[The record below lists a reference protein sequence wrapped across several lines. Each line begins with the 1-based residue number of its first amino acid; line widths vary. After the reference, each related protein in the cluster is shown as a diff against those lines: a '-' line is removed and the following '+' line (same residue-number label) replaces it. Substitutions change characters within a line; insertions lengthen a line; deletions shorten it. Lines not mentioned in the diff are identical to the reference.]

1 MDLHGG
7 LVSVAMESRPLLD
20 HYQTIQERVSLGD
33 RGWPSCDAQRS
44 AQGNS
49 WQAIEDEAADLR
61 LDETQKRQLSENLQK
76 ARHDLKESVWR
87 SFKHVLLLGKDNT
100 LRQVD
105 WAWCIL
111 AQRALR

>member
-1 MDLHGG
+1 MAAWFRSRWKAAHSLIITRRFKSA
-7 LVSVAMESRPLLD
+7 LVWVIADGPHAMRDEARKV
-20 HYQTIQERVSLGD
+20 I
-33 RGWPSCDAQRS
+33 A
-44 AQGNS
+44 

-61 LDETQKRQLSENLQK
+61 LDETQKRQLSEDLQK